1 QSDAERFKEQLEE
14 KYNDIDVSLNYG
26 GQAIYYY
33 IISVE

>member
-1 QSDAERFKEQLEE
+1 RFKEQLEE

-26 GQAIYYY
+26 GQDIYYY